1 MYQEVLAWCDQ
12 QASLDIVILQETHWG
27 QTGDF
32 TSGKWLMMHTA
43 GSPDPVAHARF
54 SGILVMINQKVLKD
68 PCVQEL
74 VPGRLVLVRA
84 VLRST
89 NLPIA
94 VYGVYQHEW
103 RSHLTTTANQ
113 ELRQATWAGLDASL
127 TALPQRCEL
136 LICGDFNASLRR
148 EPNVV
153 GPSVL
158 AHSSTYDDHLQTLL
172 VKHALVALNTWH
184 AHRPATYYST
194 TGSSQ
199 IDFVVTRQRMSG
211 GPAKHAQPITT
222 LSHRCR

>member
-1 MYQEVLAWCDQ
+1 MGC
-12 QASLDIVILQETHWG
+12 
-27 QTGDF
+27 
-32 TSGKWLMMHTA
+32 
-43 GSPDPVAHARF
+43 
-54 SGILVMINQKVLKD
+54 INM
-68 PCVQEL
+68 
-74 VPGRLVLVRA
+74 
-84 VLRST
+84 
-89 NLPIA
+89 
-94 VYGVYQHEW
+94 W

-158 AHSSTYDDHLQTLL
+158 AHSSTCDDHLQ
-172 VKHALVALNTWH
+172 
-184 AHRPATYYST
+184 ATYYSA

-222 LSHRCR
+222 FPIGAGRLAGHYPVFATVLATPFFGHPSAHASQPAKMNTAALQQAVRSCIA

>member
-1 MYQEVLAWCDQ
+1 M
-12 QASLDIVILQETHWG
+12 
-27 QTGDF
+27 
-32 TSGKWLMMHTA
+32 
-43 GSPDPVAHARF
+43 
-54 SGILVMINQKVLKD
+54 
-68 PCVQEL
+68 
-74 VPGRLVLVRA
+74 
-84 VLRST
+84 
-89 NLPIA
+89 
-94 VYGVYQHEW
+94 YQHEW

-222 LSHRCR
+222 FPIGAGRLAGHYPVFATVLATPFFGHPSAHASQPAKINTAALQQAVRSCIA

>member
-1 MYQEVLAWCDQ
+1 MPGSVGFWWTPVYRNS
-12 QASLDIVILQETHWG
+12 SLVGL
-27 QTGDF
+27 
-32 TSGKWLMMHTA
+32 
-43 GSPDPVAHARF
+43 
-54 SGILVMINQKVLKD
+54 
-68 PCVQEL
+68 CC
-74 VPGRLVLVRA
+74 
-84 VLRST
+84 

-94 VYGVYQHEW
+94 VYGVYQHVW

-158 AHSSTYDDHLQTLL
+158 AHSSTCDDHLQ
-172 VKHALVALNTWH
+172 
-184 AHRPATYYST
+184 ATYYST